1 MNKLLFK
8 TGDNSAFPQG
18 KPRVYLGCHPA
29 DASASLSRVCSA
41 LLAAADCAVY
51 YAEDMAGSMPEEAEL
66 SRMEL
71 FVFPVSRR
79 ALTERNRALEED
91 YPYAKRKGLPV
102 LPILL
107 EPGLDTLCARRFG
120 ETEFVDIGSPSF
132 DTLLKKRLDA
142 VFAGREEGDNLDARD
157 IVDIYR
163 SLQGMTRRLDELQR
177 DLDGSAAAGADTE
190 GKRGK
195 AEEEAPRK
203 TEAENRRAN
212 TPEAVAVQRAKA
224 LSDWDAGDRVG
235 AKRVLQALCLQA
247 RETLGE
253 QAPETRRT
261 LEALRQLWRQEGD
274 ESLFT
279 DEDAE
284 SAKIHRAAED
294 AIDLIEKAGGARK
307 ADPELL
313 NAALDA
319 LSASGRIDLECNEA
333 ERAVSRLRSLLDP
346 IMEETRPTDLNLHLA
361 VALQTMSDAYKALHD
376 SKERLFFAETAMLL
390 YRRLLGDS
398 HPRTLAAERAYAQ
411 IKSAQLTKEP
421 LEFCKKHFDLA
432 RREKGDLHPDTV
444 CAALTLARAYG
455 AAFAYEDAEAL
466 CSELYGKL
474 AAEKGETHPDTILAL
489 EMYAKSLDGKAEYNH
504 GGSRAK
510 REARRLK
517 KKLAA
522 YYGEKYA

>member
-29 DASASLSRVCSA
+29 DASASLSRVCNA

-51 YAEDMAGSMPEEAEL
+51 YAEDMAGSIPEEAEL

-177 DLDGSAAAGADTE
+177 DLDGSAAADADTE

-319 LSASGRIDLECNEA
+319 LAASGRLDIQCNEV
-333 ERAVSRLRSLLDP
+333 ERAISRLLLLIEP
-346 IMEETRPTDLNLHLA
+346 IMSETRPSDLNLHTAEALLTLA
-361 VALQTMSDAYKALHD
+361 DAYKALPSTKD
-376 SKERLFFAETAMLL
+376 CRFFAEAAMLL

-398 HPRTLAAERAYAQ
+398 DPRTLAAERAYAQ
-411 IKSAQLTKEP
+411 IKMSTKEP
-421 LEFCKKHFDLA
+421 LELYKKHYDLA

-444 CAALTLARAYG
+444 SAALTLARAYG
-455 AAFAYEDAEAL
+455 AALAYEDAEAL

-489 EMYAKSLDGKAEYNH
+489 ELYAKSLDCKAEYNH

-522 YYGEKYA
+522 FYGEKYA